1 MTPTTIIDETFHHLK
16 REYFFPHMKNK
27 ISHLINQCETCLRL
41 KYDRHPQ
48 KISFLIPPT
57 PEKPLDIIHID
68 INCINITYNLNL
80 IDKFSKFAAAY
91 PIENRKS
98 LNVVKSLKHFISLF
112 GIPVQIIYD
121 QGAEFYGNIF
131 KTFSSCTKHPSN
143 NLQATPPWNAYTPPL
158 QKSPE

>member
-1 MTPTTIIDETFHHLK
+1 
-16 REYFFPHMKNK
+16 MKNK

-68 INCINITYNLNL
+68 INCINITYNLTL